1 MADASPR
8 SGEMADVVQ
17 VPAPFDSKSSPARK
31 TLGRRSFAPCCRK
44 QSSRSS
50 YESPPHDGTKTF
62 AIGTQ
67 PTKCTTSWPRR
78 DTMPIDKGATTPL
91 GAASQVVGKGRDALV
106 RPAGC
111 MRRRTGRSRSGRTNG
126 GRFGSSNRTIRT
138 GDPLLRFQSHSS
150 ATTAPTGHC
159 ACGPRTGPHHGRRH
173 HTGGSRAAG

>member
-1 MADASPR
+1 MAGASPGPEKWRTSFR
-8 SGEMADVVQ
+8 SPPPLIAKVHRHAKHLAEG
-17 VPAPFDSKSSPARK
+17 
-31 TLGRRSFAPCCRK
+31 SFAPCCRK

-50 YESPPHDGTKTF
+50 YESPPHDGMKTF
-62 AIGTQ
+62 AIGRQ
-67 PTKCTTSWPRR
+67 PTKCTTSWPGR
-78 DTMPIDKGATTPL
+78 DTMPIDKGATTPR
-91 GAASQVVGKGRDALV
+91 GAVSQVAGKGRDALV

-126 GRFGSSNRTIRT
+126 GRFGSSNRTIHT

-173 HTGGSRAAG
+173 HTGGSRPAG